1 MRVVFSVQDEDGGKR
16 VKVVV
21 TELTTLLLALHRRIG
36 VMDARPRHAGM
47 KLNFE
52 SIARIST

>member
-1 MRVVFSVQDEDGGKR
+1 MRTAEKR

-52 SIARIST
+52 SIAGIST

>member
-1 MRVVFSVQDEDGGKR
+1 MCVAFSVGGEDGGKR

-21 TELTTLLLALHRRIG
+21 TELTTLLLALQRHIG
-36 VMDARPRHAGM
+36 VMDARLRRAGM

-52 SIARIST
+52 SFARIST